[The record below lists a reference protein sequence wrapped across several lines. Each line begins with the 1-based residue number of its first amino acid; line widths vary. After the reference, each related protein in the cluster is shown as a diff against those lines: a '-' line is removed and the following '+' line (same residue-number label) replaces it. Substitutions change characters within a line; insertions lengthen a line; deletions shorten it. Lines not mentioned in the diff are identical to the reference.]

1 MNIDPLNNL
10 DIGYE
15 KYKSYHFSGNIMSMV
30 VLTSPEMKSNFH
42 RLLTF
47 LAFFDLLF
55 LLSAI
60 FLFGL
65 PNLFSEYVDV
75 ILPRI
80 MPIG

>member
-1 MNIDPLNNL
+1 
-10 DIGYE
+10 
-15 KYKSYHFSGNIMSMV
+15 MSMI
-30 VLTSPEMKSNFH
+30 VLTAPEMKSNFH

-60 FLFGL
+60 VLFGL
-65 PNLFSEYVDV
+65 PNLFSDYVDIV
-75 ILPRI
+75 LPRI